1 MKKNNLERFVRD
13 NRAALDTY
21 EPSEAL
27 WDKIDQKLPQI
38 RQETK
43 VIPLQNKGI
52 LARLTVL
59 PFWQIAAGV
68 ILVLGLGFGIGRL
81 NNDTEAIAQIDPQV
95 GKTAVYFASL
105 IQTKR
110 AEIDLV
116 KSQDPALYK
125 MFEAEFE
132 KLESNY
138 QSLRSAL
145 PESPNQE
152 VMIAAMIDNLQ
163 QQIDLLN
170 TQLSIIQRLKTY
182 KKNHETQTNPNAV
195 I

>member
-1 MKKNNLERFVRD
+1 
-13 NRAALDTY
+13 
-21 EPSEAL
+21 
-27 WDKIDQKLPQI
+27 
-38 RQETK
+38 
-43 VIPLQNKGI
+43 
-52 LARLTVL
+52 
-59 PFWQIAAGV
+59 
-68 ILVLGLGFGIGRL
+68 
-81 NNDTEAIAQIDPQV
+81 
-95 GKTAVYFASL
+95 
-105 IQTKR
+105 
-110 AEIDLV
+110 
-116 KSQDPALYK
+116 